1 MDAKAVIISE
11 SNRLDTPSTPATFPV
26 NYRSLGAHIIKG
38 DLAELGI
45 ESTVIDFCFH
55 FDQDEL
61 VKGIVN
67 YFSNTN
73 TQYICISA
81 TLSQG
86 LDSYYIDLAKNIK
99 KELPNAKILFGG
111 KRRIQRNEM
120 TVFNDV
126 DAIFLG
132 RVKEMLKE
140 YINGNDMSKFIANTE
155 FPNIFVNNNLDY
167 NLEKAV
173 SYTLF
178 KEDDFLTSTD
188 VIGFEV
194 ALGCKFN
201 CSFCNYPLRGSKNL
215 YMNCEEQLYY
225 TMQHAYDT
233 YGITTFYASDD
244 TVNESDEKLQ
254 LLVDVVK
261 RLSFKPN
268 IAGFFR
274 LDVMAKRHHQID
286 MLKEAGVN
294 SINFGIESFGKKAI
308 KGTFK
313 KSTLEDLEYVVKR
326 LRTEIPD
333 CWVSSG
339 FIWGLAND
347 DYDLFEKNLLY
358 VENLKLVDN
367 VGSIPLGINPFNYY
381 KEEEEFIAWEEGAF
395 SSLDLYPEKHGYSI
409 DPITKRWSNTYTH
422 SKEAFDKA
430 EKYVKALHQR
440 GKLTVHIEA
449 FTWQSVISQNV
460 ASSRSDWYTQM
471 NDLSGRGLVQKARF
485 ITNSNITKYMDSK
498 LKWLYNE
505 I

>member
-11 SNRLDTPSTPATFPV
+11 SNRFDTPSTPATFPV

-55 FDQDEL
+55 FDQDKL

-111 KRRIQRNEM
+111 KRRIQRKEM

-132 RVKEMLKE
+132 RTKEMLKD
-140 YINGNDMSKFIANTE
+140 YINGNDMSKYIANTE

-167 NLEKAV
+167 DIEKAV

-308 KGTFK
+308 KSTFK
-313 KSTLEDLEYVVKR
+313 KSTLDDLEYVVKR
-326 LRTEIPD
+326 LRTEIPE

-347 DYDLFEKNLLY
+347 DYDLFEKNLL
-358 VENLKLVDN
+358 
-367 VGSIPLGINPFNYY
+367 
-381 KEEEEFIAWEEGAF
+381 
-395 SSLDLYPEKHGYSI
+395 
-409 DPITKRWSNTYTH
+409 
-422 SKEAFDKA
+422 
-430 EKYVKALHQR
+430 
-440 GKLTVHIEA
+440 
-449 FTWQSVISQNV
+449 
-460 ASSRSDWYTQM
+460 
-471 NDLSGRGLVQKARF
+471 
-485 ITNSNITKYMDSK
+485 
-498 LKWLYNE
+498 
-505 I
+505 